1 MALEMPLAWAPAPEP
16 ELEQQARALGIDL
29 VAELRKLRDR
39 GERRVDW
46 QARWRTWLTHAIAFA
61 RKQAKP
67 SSTPASPDRAAR
79 ADAERRAAI
88 ERDREENARRAA
100 AAARD
105 RDAVRAAA
113 AATQAKLR
121 GAG

>member
-1 MALEMPLAWAPAPEP
+1 PEP
-16 ELEQQARALGIDL
+16 ELEREAADLGLD
-29 VAELRKLRDR
+29 VAAELRKLRDR

-46 QARWRTWLTHAIAFA
+46 QARWRTWLGHAIAFA

-67 SSTPASPDRAAR
+67 APAPSPDRASR
-79 ADAERRAAI
+79 AAAERRAEI
-88 ERDREENARRAA
+88 ERDRAENARLAA

-105 RDAVRAAA
+105 RADVAQLAAA
-113 AATQAKLR
+113 AQTKLR